1 MHFLMGKICKQLG
14 TLSFILFFRSRMSVE
29 IFINIGRRDEAMIH
43 FTTALDLDPK
53 DSNMIKLSIDKL
65 DSSDVD
71 ENDEL

>member
-1 MHFLMGKICKQLG
+1 
-14 TLSFILFFRSRMSVE
+14 
-29 IFINIGRRDEAMIH
+29 MIH

-71 ENDEL
+71 EDDEL